1 MKTIDDYKMVLHNS
15 AIVINNY
22 NWGDNPTL
30 VNRFAV
36 FDPIRFK
43 KDYIGIYYN
52 EKTKQL
58 FLPRGID
65 VDYVRR
71 KISSN
76 LELEEFTSTVVHN
89 YNYDYNKKPIKMKM
103 GPRDD
108 TQIEALNFVLCKG
121 KYSKNSGKSQF
132 SLNLFT
138 GKGKTFVISAAI
150 SYLGIR
156 TIVITAQTG
165 ILDQWIDRVKE
176 YTTIEDSEIVKIE
189 GGPMISRILN
199 NSSTVMNKSLYLC
212 THSTLQTYAN
222 QHGWN
227 SIGELFKKLKI
238 GIKVFDE
245 AHQNFL
251 NMSLI
256 DFAARDI
263 WRTYYVTATPSRS
276 DSDENKIYKLY
287 MKNIPSIDLFNPDV
301 DAHTKYISIKY
312 NSYPKPS
319 DITKCKTSVYG
330 ISNPLYIDYITK
342 NERFWIMFDYIF
354 SIIYHSGGR
363 ALFYI
368 GTNNAI
374 LKVKQ
379 RILFYYPELINDIG
393 IYTSISEDKQYEK
406 TKKYILTT
414 TKSAGAGEDISHL
427 KYSVVLAEPFKSE
440 VLARQTLGRTRDNN
454 TIYIELVDVGFRQL
468 VSYYN
473 SKKPIFTKYA
483 SECKN
488 MNVDN
493 LSIYNLQEE
502 TRLRIKDRFKKG
514 IEENITG
521 MIEGIIFNKEK
532 MIQGI
537 YFGEKI
543 NEKEG

>member
-1 MKTIDDYKMVLHNS
+1 MKTTDDYKMVLHNS
-15 AIVINNY
+15 AIVINNC
-22 NWGDNPTL
+22 NWEDYPTL
-30 VNRFAV
+30 TNKFSNW
-36 FDPIRFK
+36 DPLRFK
-43 KDYIGIYYN
+43 EDYIGIHYD
-52 EKTKQL
+52 KQSRRL

-65 VDYVRR
+65 VDYVKR

-76 LELEEFTSTVVHN
+76 MELEEFTSTVVHN
-89 YNYDYNKKPIKMKM
+89 YDFVYNQKPIKMKM
-103 GPRDD
+103 GPRDQV
-108 TQIEALNFVLCKG
+108 QIEALNFVLCKD
-121 KYSKNSGKSQF
+121 KYYMNSGKSQF
-132 SLNLFT
+132 ALNLFT

-165 ILDQWIDRVKE
+165 ILDQWIERIKE
-176 YTTIEDSEIVKIE
+176 YTTIDDSEIVKIE
-189 GGPMISRILN
+189 GGPMITRILDN
-199 NSSTVMNKSLYLC
+199 KSTVLDKSLYLC

-222 QHGWN
+222 THGWD

-256 DFAARDI
+256 DFAARDV

-276 DSDENKIYKLY
+276 DSTENKIYKLY
-287 MKNIPSIDLFNPDV
+287 MKNVPSIDLFNPEI
-301 DAHTKYISIKY
+301 DAHTKYIAIKY

-319 DITKCKTSVYG
+319 DITKCKTSIYG
-330 ISNPLYIDYITK
+330 ISNPLYIEYLMR

-354 SIIYHSGGR
+354 SLIYRSGGR

-368 GTNNAI
+368 GTNSAI

-379 RILFYYPELINDIG
+379 RILFNYPELQYDIG
-393 IYTSISEDKQYEK
+393 IYTSISENKQEEK
-406 TKKYILTT
+406 NKKYILTT
-414 TKSAGAGEDISHL
+414 TKSAGAGEDIPHL

-440 VLARQTLGRTRDNN
+440 VLARQTLGRTRDND
-454 TIYIELVDVGFRQL
+454 TIYIELVDVGFKQL
-468 VSYYN
+468 IAYYN
-473 SKKPIFTKYA
+473 AKKSVFTKYA

-493 LSIYNLQEE
+493 LTLYNLQEE
-502 TRLRIKDRFKKG
+502 TRINIKDRFKNALEMNVIG
-514 IEENITG
+514 PQ
-521 MIEGIIFNKEK
+521 EGFIISGEK

-537 YFGEKI
+537 YFGTQQ
-543 NEKEG
+543 N

>member
-1 MKTIDDYKMVLHNS
+1 
-15 AIVINNY
+15 
-22 NWGDNPTL
+22 
-30 VNRFAV
+30 
-36 FDPIRFK
+36 
-43 KDYIGIYYN
+43 
-52 EKTKQL
+52 
-58 FLPRGID
+58 
-65 VDYVRR
+65 
-71 KISSN
+71 
-76 LELEEFTSTVVHN
+76 
-89 YNYDYNKKPIKMKM
+89 
-103 GPRDD
+103 
-108 TQIEALNFVLCKG
+108 
-121 KYSKNSGKSQF
+121 
-132 SLNLFT
+132 
-138 GKGKTFVISAAI
+138 
-150 SYLGIR
+150 
-156 TIVITAQTG
+156 
-165 ILDQWIDRVKE
+165 
-176 YTTIEDSEIVKIE
+176 
-189 GGPMISRILN
+189 
-199 NSSTVMNKSLYLC
+199 
-212 THSTLQTYAN
+212 
-222 QHGWN
+222 
-227 SIGELFKKLKI
+227 
-238 GIKVFDE
+238 
-245 AHQNFL
+245 
-251 NMSLI
+251 
-256 DFAARDI
+256 
-263 WRTYYVTATPSRS
+263 
-276 DSDENKIYKLY
+276 
-287 MKNIPSIDLFNPDV
+287 
-301 DAHTKYISIKY
+301 
-312 NSYPKPS
+312 
-319 DITKCKTSVYG
+319 
-330 ISNPLYIDYITK
+330 
-342 NERFWIMFDYIF
+342 MFDYIF
-354 SIIYHSGGR
+354 SIIYHNGGR

-493 LSIYNLQEE
+493 LSIYNLQKE
-502 TRLRIKDRFKKG
+502 TRLRIKNRFKKG

-543 NEKEG
+543 NEKES